1 MEEIKDK
8 NFFKKIWTSIVDF
21 ESYEEY
27 AAENISRAIKYIFL
41 FTLLFVI
48 IVSLVYTYKFYLVI
62 EDIKSYVDNNTQNIS
77 LIDGKL
83 NVEADSTLIIEN
95 EDNIVPIIIVDT
107 SDEAVEDEYLDKI
120 KAYSTGAVVLSD
132 KIIVS
137 SNLLQIRRRRDIL

>member
-48 IVSLVYTYKFYLVI
+48 IVSLAYTYKFYLVI

-120 KAYSTGAVVLSD
+120 KAYSTGAIVLSD